1 MLPTARQF
9 NPLNAANPPL
19 NSQQRQKSGGN
30 ETGFK
35 SPAVCLS
42 ELQSVCLPHP
52 LPPPGGSEMRTNC
65 APRKQHS
72 GTSRHPKGGKN
83 KTHEGALNGLK
94 TD

>member
-1 MLPTARQF
+1 MKAGNMLPTARQF
-9 NPLNAANPPL
+9 NPLSAANPPL

-52 LPPPGGSEMRTNC
+52 PPSTGG
-65 APRKQHS
+65 
-72 GTSRHPKGGKN
+72 
-83 KTHEGALNGLK
+83 L
-94 TD
+94 